1 MINSISPVSHAIKIK
16 ILNSIS
22 QNAQSNSRHFRH
34 NGLILKTSCN
44 NMPLVDNK
52 TNMVLIDNLD
62 VRLAF
67 SSFMLLIVTYSPSHG
82 TLFYNYDIII
92 EDITNYTG
100 WL

>member
-1 MINSISPVSHAIKIK
+1 MINSISPVSHAMKIK

-22 QNAQSNSRHFRH
+22 QNAQSNSRHFRQ
-34 NGLILKTSCN
+34 NGLILKTFCN
-44 NMPLVDNK
+44 NIPLVDNK
-52 TNMVLIDNLD
+52 TNIVLIDNLD

-67 SSFMLLIVTYSPSHG
+67 SSFMLLIIAYSPSHG

-92 EDITNYTG
+92 ENITNYTG